1 MPINAHPEYMNA
13 EGKFH
18 GAKSDEEKILAL
30 EEMIK
35 WVPKH
40 KGAETLRQ
48 NLKSRYKKLKGEF
61 ERKKKSKSGK
71 KGIKKSDLQAIL
83 VGLTNSGKSSILKTI
98 TNAEPRI
105 ASYGFTTSEPEVGTM
120 YYKGCYIQIIDLPP
134 IASEKFD
141 KGIVNNADTVL
152 IVVERINDIKE
163 VLNSLKNLKENAKKI
178 IVFNKIDLYDWNAKR
193 KIYATLK
200 SRKYNF
206 VLISALTK
214 EGIEE
219 LKEEIFNSFGII
231 RVYTRQQG
239 NKGDN
244 VPVIMKPSS
253 TLEDVAEKLL
263 HGYSKKIKFAK
274 IWGPSS
280 KFSGQQVGLKH
291 IMKDRDSVEFVT
303 E

>member
-1 MPINAHPEYMNA
+1 MPINAHPGYMNA

-120 YYKGCYIQIIDLPP
+120 YHKGCYIQIIDLPP
-134 IASEKFD
+134 IASENFD

-178 IVFNKIDLYDWNAKR
+178 IIFNKIDLYDRDAKR

-231 RVYTRQQG
+231 RVCPRQQR

-244 VPVIMKPSS
+244 VPVIMKPGS

>member
-1 MPINAHPEYMNA
+1 MPINAHPGYMNA

-120 YYKGCYIQIIDLPP
+120 YHKGCYIQIIDLPP
-134 IASEKFD
+134 IASENFD

-231 RVYTRQQG
+231 RVYTRQQR

-244 VPVIMKPSS
+244 VPVIMKPGS